1 MIQNRLHFF
10 LVAFYIFSQFQDGD
24 GFCWKPNTSPFYGA
38 PKASRVGGGEGR
50 RVRVDWS
57 SVFNSGDGCDKV
69 DFLIMTHP
77 RDTPS
82 AYTLSDFTL
91 KGQRSATLQLEG
103 DGDYVFQ
110 VGILAKHVTCMIFYY
125 LNLQDSNRQSL
136 FVCYHRLLPEKTKA
150 RNMELTINIAT

>member
-1 MIQNRLHFF
+1 MQNSMAKYMLIFVIVLHITW
-10 LVAFYIFSQFQDGD
+10 LKGVN
-24 GFCWKPNTSPFYGA
+24 GFCWKPNTTPFYG
-38 PKASRVGGGEGR
+38 PPRVLRIDGDDR

-57 SVFNSGDGCDKV
+57 TIFNDGDGCDAV

-110 VGILAKHVTCMIFYY
+110 VRSSYI
-125 LNLQDSNRQSL
+125 
-136 FVCYHRLLPEKTKA
+136 
-150 RNMELTINIAT
+150 

>member
-1 MIQNRLHFF
+1 MMIQNRLHFF

-110 VGILAKHVTCMIFYY
+110 VGILPKKRILHQKF
-125 LNLQDSNRQSL
+125 D
-136 FVCYHRLLPEKTKA
+136 
-150 RNMELTINIAT
+150 

>member
-1 MIQNRLHFF
+1 MMIQNRLHFL
-10 LVAFYIFSQFQDGD
+10 LVAFFIFLQLQDGN

-110 VGILAKHVTCMIFYY
+110 VGIFPKHVTCMTFYY
-125 LNLQDSNRQSL
+125 LKI
-136 FVCYHRLLPEKTKA
+136 CKTQ
-150 RNMELTINIAT
+150 RG

>member
-1 MIQNRLHFF
+1 MGNIWLHCI
-10 LVAFYIFSQFQDGD
+10 LVLQITLVIFNGVN

-38 PKASRVGGGEGR
+38 PRVIKADGGDN
-50 RVRVDWS
+50 RVRIDWS
-57 SVFNSGDGCDKV
+57 QVFNDGDGCELV
-69 DFLIMTHP
+69 DFLILTHP

-110 VGILAKHVTCMIFYY
+110 VSTAI
-125 LNLQDSNRQSL
+125 
-136 FVCYHRLLPEKTKA
+136 VC
-150 RNMELTINIAT
+150 NF

>member
-1 MIQNRLHFF
+1 MMIENRLHFF
-10 LVAFYIFSQFQDGD
+10 LVAFYIFSQLQDGD

-38 PKASRVGGGEGR
+38 PKASRVGGGEER

-69 DFLIMTHP
+69 DLLIMTHP

-110 VGILAKHVTCMIFYY
+110 VGI
-125 LNLQDSNRQSL
+125 S
-136 FVCYHRLLPEKTKA
+136 
-150 RNMELTINIAT
+150 RNTQHA